1 MNRNDIYTIE
11 ATLIS
16 QTDKSW
22 YLDCEGDKVHFP
34 KSIVEFDADKEELK
48 APLWLLQE
56 KFPETKF

>member
-1 MNRNDIYTIE
+1 MNRNEIYTIE

-16 QTDKSW
+16 QTEKSW
-22 YLDCEGDKVHFP
+22 YLDCEGDKFYFP
-34 KSIVEFDADKEELK
+34 KSLVKFDPEKEVLK